1 MAKNLGWA
9 TGWVTQDDWMPM
21 GVEASAGHSERPCQV
36 GMRRRGSGGSSLLAF
51 PFRPIG
57 RRGERK
63 IGGGLSNMWEGK
75 AL

>member
-21 GVEASAGHSERPCQV
+21 GAEASAGHSERPCQA
-36 GMRRRGSGGSSLLAF
+36 GMRQRGSGGSSLLAF

-63 IGGGLSNMWEGK
+63 IRGGLSNMWEGK

>member
-1 MAKNLGWA
+1 
-9 TGWVTQDDWMPM
+9 M
-21 GVEASAGHSERPCQV
+21 GAEASAGHSKRPCQV